1 MVKYTK
7 RIGRNSEIV
16 TFFYAIFGHRIHQGV
31 EQGQARKEAYDAVS
45 LRYGVSR
52 GRLLNIIS
60 DQNNSQ
66 KVNMTAFRE
75 NIITLIADVEAAN
88 EEITSTLNSTLEN
101 NGKLLALLK
110 DCLDYVD
117 R

>member
-1 MVKYTK
+1 MAEYTK
-7 RIGRNSEIV
+7 RTGRNDEIV

-31 EQGQARKEAYDAVS
+31 EQRQAKKEACDAVS

-60 DQNNSQ
+60 EKNNSH
-66 KVNMTAFRE
+66 KVNFSAFRQ
-75 NIITLIADVEAAN
+75 NILSLIDDLGSAN
-88 EEITSTLNSTLEN
+88 AEIGAVMERNR
-101 NGKLLALLK
+101 KLISLLK
-110 DCLDYVD
+110 DCLEDAD